1 MVCTFCREYIPVGKT
16 VCPTCG
22 KPIELID
29 KAEESA
35 PKDTAKKSKKKDL
48 MEGENNG

>member
-1 MVCTFCREYIPVGKT
+1 MVCTFCREFIPFGKT

-22 KPIELID
+22 KPIEQPK

-35 PKDTAKKSKKKDL
+35 SKDTAKKSKKK
-48 MEGENNG
+48 G